1 MEQEIDVQAKRD
13 LMYGEL
19 DLSSL
24 SLFSGSFINYGYW
37 GEVAPGRDITL
48 AERTA
53 SQAELYRQ
61 TLARIPTPPG
71 VQLLEIGCGIGVG
84 TALVAREYAAYV
96 TGLDRSKAQLARA
109 ADANAEAL
117 ERLSGRLSFQEGS
130 ATELPFPDDAFDGA
144 YSVEALQHVDDLA
157 AVAREA
163 RRVIRPGGHFAAATF
178 FAPAGSGEGP
188 LADLLETVA
197 SGVDV
202 VHSLGAFTADLEQ
215 AGFADVAA
223 ESIGGHVWHQFDR
236 WVAQTEYKDSW
247 GRNLL
252 RCYEN
257 GWLDY
262 YVVTAS

>member
-37 GEVAPGRDITL
+37 GDTDPGRDLTL

-84 TALVAREYAAYV
+84 TALVAREYAAYT

-117 ERLSGRLSFQEGS
+117 ERLSGRLQFQEGS
-130 ATELPFPDDAFDGA
+130 ATELPFPGDSFDGA

-163 RRVIRPGGHFAAATF
+163 RRVIRPGGHLAAATF
-178 FAPAGSGEGP
+178 FAPLGAGDGP

-202 VHSLGAFTADLEQ
+202 VHPLGAFTADLEA
-215 AGFADVAA
+215 AGFTDVAA

-236 WVAQTEYKDSW
+236 WVSQTEFKDSW

-262 YVVTAS
+262 YIVTAS